1 MMTSDTASL
10 YAGLSASGLHKKPLP
25 PARAADAAADPSGA
39 GKAAKD
45 FESAFLQQML
55 TSMFDTLEGGGTFGD
70 GASSDIW
77 RGMLTE
83 QYAGAI
89 TDAGGIGIADTVQRE
104 LLALQESSL

>member
-1 MMTSDTASL
+1 MMTRDTASL
-10 YAGLSASGLHKKPLP
+10 FAGVPASGLHSMPLP
-25 PARAADAAADPSGA
+25 AARRGDAAIDASGA
-39 GKAAKD
+39 GKAAKE

-55 TSMFDTLEGGGTFGD
+55 TSMFDTIEGGGTFGD

-89 TDAGGIGIADTVQRE
+89 TDAGGIGIAATVQRE